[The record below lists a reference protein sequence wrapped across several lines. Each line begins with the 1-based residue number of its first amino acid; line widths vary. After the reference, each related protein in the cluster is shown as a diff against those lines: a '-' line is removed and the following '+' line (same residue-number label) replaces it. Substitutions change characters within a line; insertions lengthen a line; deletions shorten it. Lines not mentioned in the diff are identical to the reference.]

1 MIMHIMI
8 RGLISPGRE
17 LMGMRVGVVGAT
29 GYTGI
34 ELLRLLNEHPH
45 VEVAWAV
52 ARRDA
57 GRAIGHTLP
66 HLLGTA
72 LADLVLS
79 PPEDMDNGILPP
91 VDYAFLALPHGA
103 AGPAAQALRA
113 QGAKVIDLSADF
125 RLKDQS
131 VHQAWYGTP
140 DEEMPP
146 ASLREEAVYGL
157 PELFRDQIRDA
168 ALVANPGCYPT
179 VSALAAAPLVAHGLV
194 DVDDLI
200 FDCKSGVSGAGR
212 NASMTV
218 HYGEVNESLRAYT
231 VAGKHRHIPEIEQ
244 TLTILAGKQVRITFT
259 PHLMPMTRG
268 VLATMYARLAGKE
281 MDEEDLLRLY
291 REFYAGAPCVRV
303 YPQGMLPAT
312 KAVQGSN
319 YCDIGLALDRRT
331 GRLLVVA
338 AIDNLVK
345 GASGQAVQNMNIMAG
360 LPEDA
365 GLKISP

>member
-1 MIMHIMI
+1 
-8 RGLISPGRE
+8 
-17 LMGMRVGVVGAT
+17 MRVGVVGAT

-45 VEVAWAV
+45 VEVLWAV

-57 GRAIGHTLP
+57 GRAMGQTLP

-79 PPEDMDNGILPP
+79 PPEDLDKGILSP
-91 VDYAFLALPHGA
+91 VDFAFLALPHGA
-103 AGPAAQALRA
+103 AGPVAAALRS

-125 RLKDQS
+125 RLKDEA
-131 VHQAWYGTP
+131 VHQEWYAPPEG
-140 DEEMPP
+140 EMPP
-146 ASLREEAVYGL
+146 AALRAEAVYGL
-157 PELFRDQIRDA
+157 PELFRDQIRGA

-179 VSALAAAPLVAHGLV
+179 VSALAAAPLVAHGLA
-194 DVDDLI
+194 DVQDLI

-244 TLTILAGKQVRITFT
+244 TLTTLAGQQVRITFT
-259 PHLMPMTRG
+259 PHLVPMTRG
-268 VLATMYARLAGKE
+268 ILATLYVRLAGK
-281 MDEEDLLRLY
+281 DLNEEALLQLY
-291 REFYAGAPCVRV
+291 REFYAGAPFVRV

-319 YCDIGLALDRRT
+319 FCDIGLALDERT

-345 GASGQAVQNMNIMAG
+345 GASGQAIQNMNIMAG
-360 LPEDA
+360 LPEDS
-365 GLKISP
+365 GLKASPLYP